1 MRPKVNKTW
10 MQSVSTAFSAC
21 RPVFRVM
28 RVVSWIV
35 LSEPKQIDPRITR
48 NTPRHGE
55 KAALDESFPLRAL
68 FVIVSLLFPFQFA
81 NAQTQNPTGV
91 LRLRVRVKIGE
102 STKGLARKRFYL
114 LKGTLDQ
121 NKVVIDAAE
130 QSPYVSRDCFYSKLG
145 ASQQLIDWLKAGD
158 CESVYC
164 REVEEEFVNGP
175 KAVPEFVTAYAAGEK
190 EFGQSNIGRKGLTN
204 NLPPPLRDG
213 FYRDRRNALDALLK
227 QAEMAS
233 GAGPLSTMTD
243 RNGTAYFTDLEPG
256 TYVLT
261 SLLPIEVG
269 ASLDIWK
276 CELQIKP
283 GDIATETPYQVSN
296 KKDRLVRCVAVEKP
310 IPVCQK

>member
-1 MRPKVNKTW
+1 LILL
-10 MQSVSTAFSAC
+10 
-21 RPVFRVM
+21 
-28 RVVSWIV
+28 VV
-35 LSEPKQIDPRITR
+35 
-48 NTPRHGE
+48 
-55 KAALDESFPLRAL
+55 A
-68 FVIVSLLFPFQFA
+68 LLFLTQPGTS
-81 NAQTQNPTGV
+81 QTQTQPTGV
-91 LRLRVRVKIGE
+91 LRIKVRVKIGE

-114 LKGTLDQ
+114 LKGALDQ

-130 QSPYVSRDCFYSKLG
+130 QNPYVSRDCFYSKLG

-190 EFGQSNIGRKGLTN
+190 EFGQSNIGRKWLTN

-213 FYRDRRNALDALLK
+213 FYRDHRNALETLLK

-233 GAGPLSTMTD
+233 GARPLSTMTD

-261 SLLPIEVG
+261 SLLPVEIG
-269 ASLDIWK
+269 ASLDIWN

-283 GDIATETPYQVSN
+283 ADIATETPYQVSN
-296 KKDRLVRCVAVEKP
+296 KKDRLVKCVAVEKP

>member
-1 MRPKVNKTW
+1 MRSKVNKTW
-10 MQSVSTAFSAC
+10 IESVSAAFSVC
-21 RPVFRVM
+21 RPVI

-35 LSEPKQIDPRITR
+35 LSKPKQIGPRITR
-48 NTPRHGE
+48 NTRRHRE
-55 KAALDESFPLRAL
+55 MAALPESFPLRVL
-68 FVIVSLLFPFQFA
+68 LVIVSLLFPFQFA

-91 LRLRVRVKIGE
+91 LRLRVKVKIGE
-102 STKGLARKRFYL
+102 STKGLTRKRFYL

-190 EFGQSNIGRKGLTN
+190 EFGQSNIGRKWLTN

-213 FYRDRRNALDALLK
+213 LYRDRRNALDALLK

-233 GAGPLSTMTD
+233 GARPLSTMTD

-276 CELQIKP
+276 CELQVKP

-296 KKDRLVRCVAVEKP
+296 KKDRLVKCVAVEKP
-310 IPVCQK
+310 IPACQK